1 MAAANPAQN
10 GHVKL
15 VSKDLAATSPV
26 QNGHVELKLA
36 STDPRVTQSGSSDR
50 FTVEFTMEGIDL
62 LELESVLRP
71 RLEAVG
77 VERISRFGMSISLHG
92 VEEGREGEVFHELQ
106 LAIDDVN
113 RTRQTARDDRERLRS
128 VTEAAEAVAEDRRGS
143 VREGFRAAQ
152 NSPRRPETPSAGR
165 D

>member
-1 MAAANPAQN
+1 MAATNPAMN
-10 GHVKL
+10 GR
-15 VSKDLAATSPV
+15 T
-26 QNGHVELKLA
+26 ELRLA
-36 STDPRVTQSGSSDR
+36 SKDPRVTQSGSSDR
-50 FTVEFTMEGIDL
+50 FTVEFTMEGVDL
-62 LELESVLRP
+62 LELENLLRP

-113 RTRQTARDDRERLRS
+113 RTRQTAREDRERRRS
-128 VTEAAEAVAEDRRGS
+128 ASEAAETVAEDRRES

-152 NSPRRPETPSAGR
+152 ESSSPAGASEG
-165 D
+165 DD

>member
-1 MAAANPAQN
+1 MAANPAMN
-10 GHVKL
+10 GHTGL
-15 VSKDLAATSPV
+15 R
-26 QNGHVELKLA
+26 LA
-36 STDPRVTQSGSSDR
+36 SKDPRVTQSGSNDR

-62 LELESVLRP
+62 LELETVLRP

-113 RTRQTARDDRERLRS
+113 RSRQMVREDRERRRS
-128 VTEAAEAVAEDRRGS
+128 ASDAAEAVAEDRRES

-152 NSPRRPETPSAGR
+152 ESSSPAGPSEG
-165 D
+165 DD